1 MKMPKS
7 EAKLEDILN
16 RTNDWLKFAETKNGA
31 FVALDC
37 AIIFGLCRLFLSFE
51 SPSQYLM
58 IYIYLGV
65 LMLLCAVIVGF
76 LSFIPRLTPP
86 WAVKFPTK
94 LNSINIFYFGD
105 ICSLTPRTYLDEY
118 YKACN
123 EQGNYTELDIQ
134 YSKQIVINSK
144 IAFIKYS
151 QFNIVT
157 WFTISALITPIGA
170 WVLSLVKNK
179 S

>member
-1 MKMPKS
+1 MPKS

-37 AIIFGLCRLFLSFE
+37 AMIFGIYRLIASIE
-51 SPSQYLM
+51 NPNQYLM

-65 LMLLCAVIVGF
+65 FMLLIAVIIGIM
-76 LSFIPRLTPP
+76 SFIPRLTPP
-86 WAVKFPTK
+86 WGVRFPTK
-94 LNSINIFYFGD
+94 LDSINIFYFGD

-118 YKACN
+118 YKACS
-123 EQGNYTELDIQ
+123 EKGDYTELDSQ

-170 WVLSLVKNK
+170 LVLSLVKNK